1 MVSRHEVT
9 LNLSRLLRSSPH
21 AEGELDAEG
30 EFLPDPALYSAEL
43 QITQPL
49 HYHLT
54 LRNMGGGDM
63 LLTGHVEG
71 QAIMPCRRCLTP
83 VALESQSDLI
93 YTMEYDPK
101 SDELLTLRTD
111 EDGAEILVFNQPEVD
126 FALLLT
132 EVFTVDLPLTVSCP
146 EGVECQDLTRLYGTD
161 HEHANEEKSP
171 FAVLKDFDP
180 ESNKE

>member
-9 LNLSRLLRSSPH
+9 LNLSRLLRNDPH

-30 EFLPDPALYSAEL
+30 EFLPDPQTYSAEL
-43 QITQPL
+43 KIEQPL
-49 HYHLT
+49 HYRLS
-54 LRNMGGGDM
+54 LRNMGAGDL

-71 QAIMPCRRCLTP
+71 QASMPCRRCLLP
-83 VALESQSDLI
+83 VNVESQSDLI

-101 SDELLTLRTD
+101 QEELTLRVD
-111 EDGAEILVFNQPEVD
+111 EDDAEVLVFGRPEVD

-132 EVFTVDLPLTVSCP
+132 EVFTVDLPLTVACP
-146 EGVECQDLTRLYGTD
+146 PGVECQDLARLYGTD
-161 HEHANEEKSP
+161 HEHANEETSP

>member
-9 LNLSRLLRSSPH
+9 LNLSRLLRSDPH

-30 EFLPDPALYSAEL
+30 EFTPDPETYSAEL

-54 LRNMGGGDM
+54 LRNMGGGDL

-71 QAIMPCRRCLTP
+71 QVFMPCRRCLIP
-83 VALESQSDLI
+83 VAVESQSDLI

-101 SDELLTLRTD
+101 GEELALRTD
-111 EDGAEILVFNQPEVD
+111 EDGTEVLVFSQPEVD

-132 EVFTVDLPLTVSCP
+132 EVFTVDLPLTVACP
-146 EGVECQDLTRLYGTD
+146 EGVECHDLTRIYGID
-161 HEHANEEKSP
+161 HEHANEESSP

-180 ESNKE
+180 ESNEE

>member
-9 LNLSRLLRSSPH
+9 LNLSRLLRSDPH

-30 EFLPDPALYSAEL
+30 EFLPDPQTYPAEL
-43 QITQPL
+43 KIDQPL
-49 HYHLT
+49 HYRLS
-54 LRNMGGGDM
+54 LRNMGGGDL

-71 QAIMPCRRCLTP
+71 QVSMPCRRCLAP
-83 VALESQSDLI
+83 VTVESQSDLI

-101 SDELLTLRTD
+101 QEELTLHTD
-111 EDGAEILVFNQPEVD
+111 EDDSEVLLFGRPEVD

-132 EVFTVDLPLTVSCP
+132 EVFTVDLPLTVACP
-146 EGVECQDLTRLYGTD
+146 EGVECQDLTRIYGID
-161 HEHANEEKSP
+161 HEHAAGERSP

-180 ESNKE
+180 ESKKE